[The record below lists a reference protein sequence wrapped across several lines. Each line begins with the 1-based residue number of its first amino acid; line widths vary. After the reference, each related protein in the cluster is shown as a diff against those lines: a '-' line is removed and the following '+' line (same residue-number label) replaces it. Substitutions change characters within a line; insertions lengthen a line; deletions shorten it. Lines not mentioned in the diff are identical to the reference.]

1 MAIIRTAEIQLI
13 SVIGV
18 VREVAGSELSERAIS
33 KSLTWI
39 ASNTCQIPSVCTG
52 NRPNET
58 KEARSTNR
66 RSACPRTQQSRP
78 HQPPPSFCSPWALR
92 MSLSTFLSTG
102 NAFFGE
108 VGSWMK
114 TSSELSRL
122 RKDDDGGDDQRT
134 ILQINQPAQTNVT
147 NRIMKF
153 TKIIFGQLTVN
164 EMPQGQKKRL

>member
-1 MAIIRTAEIQLI
+1 MIRTAKIQLI

-18 VREVAGSELSERAIS
+18 VRVVAGSELSERAIS

-39 ASNTCQIPSVCTG
+39 ASNACQIPSVCAG

-58 KEARSTNR
+58 QKTRSTNR
-66 RSACPRTQQSRP
+66 RSACPQAQQSRP
-78 HQPPPSFCSPWALR
+78 HEPPPSFCSPWALR

-134 ILQINQPAQTNVT
+134 ILQINQPAQINVT
-147 NRIMKF
+147 NPTMKF
-153 TKIIFGQLTVN
+153 TKTTF
-164 EMPQGQKKRL
+164 E